1 MQQPLENFSHCLHA
15 AQSLADHP
23 EPEIPA
29 IKIVCVNSN
38 RYLRVD
44 SNGGR
49 GIISCTPISS
59 SSCISPDLH
68 AFSSHFDAPI
78 SYRQHDLSTLETDAV
93 HILGGFLGE
102 FFSLHGQ
109 YTQLTLSSCQIASQ
123 LPPLTSLPQLKQAQK
138 RPVSMS
144 GTDPESNHQLG
155 FCLQFGS
162 NSLDHFTIHGLLLMD
177 NTSSSH
183 APHIVSRSLLTD
195 LQLPPVNPPA
205 IADHRSC
212 KKSRVIP
219 RLVVGA
225 KTRA

>member
-1 MQQPLENFSHCLHA
+1 MQQRLENFSHCLHA
-15 AQSLADHP
+15 AQSLADHA

-29 IKIVCVNSN
+29 TKIVCVNSN

-49 GIISCTPISS
+49 GAISCTPISS

-68 AFSSHFDAPI
+68 TFSSHFDAPI
-78 SYRQHDLSTLETDAV
+78 SYRQHNLSTLETDAA
-93 HILGGFLGE
+93 HILGGIVF
-102 FFSLHGQ
+102 LHGQ
-109 YTQLTLSSCQIASQ
+109 DTQLTLSSCQIASQ
-123 LPPLTSLPQLKQAQK
+123 LPPLKSLSQLKQAQK

-162 NSLDHFTIHGLLLMD
+162 NSLDHLTIHVLLLMD

-219 RLVVGA
+219 SLVVRA
-225 KTRA
+225 KTRV

>member
-1 MQQPLENFSHCLHA
+1 MQQPLENFSRCLHA
-15 AQSLADHP
+15 AQSLVDHP

-29 IKIVCVNSN
+29 
-38 RYLRVD
+38 
-44 SNGGR
+44 
-49 GIISCTPISS
+49 ISS

-68 AFSSHFDAPI
+68 TFSSHFDAPHFI
-78 SYRQHDLSTLETDAV
+78 QAAQPFNIRNRCSSYSWR
-93 HILGGFLGE
+93 ILGGI
-102 FFSLHGQ
+102 FFLHGQ
-109 YTQLTLSSCQIASQ
+109 DTQLTLSSCQIASP
-123 LPPLTSLPQLKQAQK
+123 LPPLKSLPQLKQAQK

-144 GTDPESNHQLG
+144 RTDPESNHQLG

-162 NSLDHFTIHGLLLMD
+162 NSLDHFTIHALLLMD

-195 LQLPPVNPPA
+195 LQLPPDNPPA

-219 RLVVGA
+219 RLVVRA

>member
-1 MQQPLENFSHCLHA
+1 MWQPLENFSHCLHA

-29 IKIVCVNSN
+29 TKIVCVNSN

-49 GIISCTPISS
+49 GAISCTPISS

-68 AFSSHFDAPI
+68 TFSSHFDAPI
-78 SYRQHDLSTLETDAV
+78 SYRQHNLSTLETDAA
-93 HILGGFLGE
+93 HILGGIVF
-102 FFSLHGQ
+102 LHGQ
-109 YTQLTLSSCQIASQ
+109 DTQLTLSSCQIASQ
-123 LPPLTSLPQLKQAQK
+123 LPPLKSLSQLKQAQK

-162 NSLDHFTIHGLLLMD
+162 NSLDHFTIHVLLLMD
-177 NTSSSH
+177 NTSSLH
-183 APHIVSRSLLTD
+183 APHIVNRSLLTD

-219 RLVVGA
+219 SLVVRA